1 MYKLSLCFIF
11 ISFFSCSSQE
21 KKEIKNNINKETNS
35 IISDTIKLNNKRL
48 KVSKI
53 SKLEYS
59 NEIDYSEKTELI
71 NISRIDSAYTL
82 QIKNGDKIVLKDSIG
97 KYDDS
102 DFIKYEFLGYFKRL
116 GLYVFLKKE
125 LETSSHFII
134 DESNGNVFK
143 IWGEPIFFKNSNFFI
158 TIADSLGYDVM
169 PNGIQFC
176 MFDNHNIKI
185 LYEYNVDNYI
195 PKEIKINKDNSIY
208 VKGLIPSYLSKN
220 NLDSNLFLKI
230 EVK

>member
-1 MYKLSLCFIF
+1 MYKLFLCFIF
-11 ISFFSCSSQE
+11 IFSFSCSSQE
-21 KKEIKNNINKETNS
+21 KEKIKNNTNKETNS

-59 NEIDYSEKTELI
+59 NEIDYSEKTEPI
-71 NISRIDSAYTL
+71 NIPHIESAYSL
-82 QIKNGDKIVLKDSIG
+82 QIRNGDKIVLKDSIG
-97 KYDDS
+97 KYEDS
-102 DFIKYEFLGYFKRL
+102 DFIKYEILGYFKRL

-125 LETSSHFII
+125 LETSSHLII
-134 DESNGNVFK
+134 DERNGYVFK

-176 MFDNHNIKI
+176 MFDDHKIKI

-195 PKEIKINKDNSIY
+195 PEEIKINKDNSIY
-208 VKGLIPSYLSKN
+208 VKGLIPSYLSKD

>member
-11 ISFFSCSSQE
+11 ISSFSCSSQE